1 MGYIVQSIVF
11 DKNKGW
17 NIKTARKWIKDHKE
31 FSEPIKVDETTNTF
45 RFRLIPP
52 KKAEQM
58 GFTDYRMKT
67 LASGDV
73 GIMLDI
79 AYNKLKGGADNI
91 EYEDEDP
98 IEELQRAIVRLKRIR
113 GRNYRQLT
121 PLMELFKDTTIT
133 ENDRNN
139 VGEQIRIREQN
150 IREIDQQIKGYNDRI
165 QFVKFGTGGGIGKSK
180 AKVAVIDAETER
192 RIERQRVEDAVNRAY
207 EEYNRVSRIIRP
219 IEDKLYRIRGNLR
232 GVADTDTH
240 AKIQELEEMLE
251 PLYEE
256 RNIYYEIME
265 DYQST
270 GGSLANEDLQAL
282 LSKSYHSK
290 HPSDYKDFQVDKE
303 LSGQRVQV
311 YHNPTTQQT
320 VVAHRGSQSVPNWIE
335 NIAYAVS
342 NDKSGK
348 AFQHSKKIQ
357 DQAYQKYGK
366 ENITTIGHSKGA
378 LHAQEY
384 GKEGK
389 EVITL
394 NKPVNITDA
403 LFTRVPKSQTDI
415 RTQYDPVSFLR
426 PFQRGS
432 KVETIKS
439 TTKNPLAEHKTSVL
453 GRLDPRRLFGRGI
466 EDDKEN
472 LDPNIPQEQ
481 HVINYRREEQRRA
494 VQEAINN
501 EIRSIYRQ
509 LNRERND
516 PRSLRTGLV
525 PPFDLEQQIGVITQ
539 IAPQL
544 RDTLVERITGQ
555 RPVIDINNA
564 VNYYRSAL
572 RRTLTTVLQEQQSGE
587 EGEEKVGRGM
597 MCPHCGVNCCC
608 GMLRGGVIQNVD
620 FNGINIPL
628 DMSNGNNFVNSFLS
642 WYLNTDEDRADRY
655 MDVMNRNDI
664 IIQLDNGD
672 NLTLPEFLNEI
683 QGSEFQE
690 LIDVFEEGNNN
701 VQSVRAIMNSG
712 DQNEIRSLIMGMM
725 DIVDETIQS
734 GEERIQ
740 DIADSLLPDPNMN
753 IVSDEESDEED
764 EEGQGAGRN
773 KKTKAK
779 KRKGKK

>member
-17 NIKTARKWIKDHKE
+17 DMKTAREWVKNHKE
-31 FSEPIKVDETTNTF
+31 FSKPIKEEETTNTI
-45 RFRLIPP
+45 RVRLFPP

-58 GFTDYRMKT
+58 GFKDYRMKT

-79 AYNKLKGGADNI
+79 AYNKLEGGADK
-91 EYEDEDP
+91 DP
-98 IEELQRAIVRLKRIR
+98 IEELRRFNDRLKDVIS
-113 GRNYRQLT
+113 GIKRNTNY
-121 PLMELFKDTTIT
+121 M
-133 ENDRNN
+133 
-139 VGEQIRIREQN
+139 
-150 IREIDQQIKGYNDRI
+150 
-165 QFVKFGTGGGIGKSK
+165 
-180 AKVAVIDAETER
+180 R
-192 RIERQRVEDAVNRAY
+192 RISTDPNF
-207 EEYNRVSRIIRP
+207 
-219 IEDKLYRIRGNLR
+219 NL
-232 GVADTDTH
+232 TD
-240 AKIQELEEMLE
+240 
-251 PLYEE
+251 EE
-256 RNIYYEIME
+256 RSQISNEIRLQE
-265 DYQST
+265 ERIATIKRQINKNNDEIKYHQVGT
-270 GGSLANEDLQAL
+270 GGSLAVEDLEAL
-282 LSKSYHSK
+282 LAKSYSK
-290 HPSDYKDFQVDKE
+290 NPEDYKDFQVDKE

-320 VVAHRGSQSVPNWIE
+320 VVAHRGTSSIPNWIE
-335 NIAYAVS
+335 NVAYAVS

-426 PFQRGS
+426 PFQRGN
-432 KVETIKS
+432 KAETIKS

-453 GRLDPRRLFGRGI
+453 GRLDPRKLFGSGI

-472 LDPNIPQEQ
+472 LDPNIPQER

-494 VQEAINN
+494 VQEAINH
-501 EIRSIYRQ
+501 EIRNIYTQ
-509 LNRERND
+509 LRSERND

-525 PPFDLEQQIGVITQ
+525 PPFDLEQQIGVITE

-544 RDTLVERITGQ
+544 RDTLVGRITGQ

-572 RRTLTTVLQEQQSGE
+572 LRTLTTVLQEQQSGE
-587 EGEEKVGRGM
+587 EGEEKIGSGM

-608 GMLRGGVIQNVD
+608 GMMRGGVIIRFGNVD
-620 FNGINIPL
+620 VDFDTSSPL
-628 DMSNGNNFVNSFLS
+628 LFYNSIKAYYFSERPQRSGEYQEALQFAPNFVSQR
-642 WYLNTDEDRADRY
+642 EQ
-655 MDVMNRNDI
+655 DI
-664 IIQLDNGD
+664 ILDFQLNWDEFLDTLNGD
-672 NLTLPEFLNEI
+672 NEMAKRRIIGVTELQIGGIIDNVLEYDEENIYTDNEL
-683 QGSEFQE
+683 E
-690 LIDVFEEGNNN
+690 L
-701 VQSVRAIMNSG
+701 SS
-712 DQNEIRSLIMGMM
+712 
-725 DIVDETIQS
+725 
-734 GEERIQ
+734 
-740 DIADSLLPDPNMN
+740 
-753 IVSDEESDEED
+753 SDEE
-764 EEGQGAGRN
+764 EEGGAIIDTSSPTDPIYVVLYLLGAMIGVPLTDRTIRYLYNLYQNNRQVIDDAVNDAVSDNSDNSDNSGTTETTESSSSSSDNDTIIGDEGAGR
-773 KKTKAK
+773 KKRKAKAKAKAK
-779 KRKGKK
+779 KGKN